1 MKSSRCFIVNMTFL
15 LVLFI
20 MTSDLCDADLCI
32 MKTEARGPIYRLP
45 CDNNQQCQVGC
56 RNPNCGCAAVCI
68 EHVCQ
73 CPHLTST
80 HTDTIKSPHL
90 APPPHHHQPPHQ
102 APSPHHHSPLHNHQA
117 SQLRYHK
124 SPPPPHASQL
134 RYHKSPPPPHAS
146 QLRYHKSPPPPHASS
161 N

>member
-1 MKSSRCFIVNMTFL
+1 MGSSRCFIVNMTFL
-15 LVLFI
+15 LTLFI
-20 MTSDLCDADLCI
+20 ITSDLCM

-45 CDNNQQCQVGC
+45 CDNNQQCQAGC

-80 HTDTIKSPHL
+80 HTDIIKSPHL
-90 APPPHHHQPPHQ
+90 APPPHHHQAPPPHHHNPPHHHPHHHHASPPHHHQPPHQ
-102 APSPHHHSPLHNHQA
+102 APPPHHHPNHHHASPPHHHKHHHQA
-117 SQLRYHK
+117 
-124 SPPPPHASQL
+124 PPPH
-134 RYHKSPPPPHAS
+134 HP
-146 QLRYHKSPPPPHASS
+146 SS